1 MILAIETSC
10 DDTCAAVVEP
20 DGRRARS
27 NVVHTQTEHARYG
40 GVVPEVASRAH
51 LERLDGVI
59 SASLIE
65 ANITVDDVTHVAVTV
80 RPGLIGALLVGVAA
94 AKGLAYARSLP
105 LVPVNHLKGHVA
117 SAYLA
122 DPSLEPP
129 FVALIASGGHT
140 ALYSVEA
147 AGQMYL
153 LGETLDD
160 AAGEALDKGA
170 RMLGLGFPGGPEI
183 SKAAK
188 SGDPTRYDFPVG
200 LKNRDNLDFSFSGL
214 KTSLLYKL
222 KALGEEGAREE
233 LPHLAASYEAAVVA
247 ALDKEEFASVDAL
260 LKKAGMTLVST
271 IGGASG
277 PLYGTFLLRTGTA
290 LADMAEISGA
300 QFGAALRAGVEGIV
314 ARGKAELGDKTM
326 YDAWAPAVDAYDAA
340 IDSGGDVT
348 AALQAAA
355 EAAARGRD
363 ETTPMVARKGRASYL
378 GERSAGHQDPG
389 ATSTTLL
396 LESAAATLS

>member
-10 DDTCAAVVEP
+10 DDTCAAVVEL

-105 LVPVNHLKGHVA
+105 LVPVNHLEGHVA

-222 KALGEEGAREE
+222 RSLGEEGAREE

-247 ALDKEEFASVDAL
+247 ALSRKFLRAADIHESP
-260 LKKAGMTLVST
+260 TLVVAGGVAANGLLRRRLGEECEKLGLRLVVPSPELCT
-271 IGGASG
+271 DNAAMIGAS
-277 PLYGTFLLRTGTA
+277 
-290 LADMAEISGA
+290 
-300 QFGAALRAGVEGIV
+300 
-314 ARGKAELGDKTM
+314 
-326 YDAWAPAVDAYDAA
+326 
-340 IDSGGDVT
+340 
-348 AALQAAA
+348 
-355 EAAARGRD
+355 AARSPSIPFPD
-363 ETTPMVARKGRASYL
+363 YLSLNARSV
-378 GERSAGHQDPG
+378 
-389 ATSTTLL
+389 
-396 LESAAATLS
+396 